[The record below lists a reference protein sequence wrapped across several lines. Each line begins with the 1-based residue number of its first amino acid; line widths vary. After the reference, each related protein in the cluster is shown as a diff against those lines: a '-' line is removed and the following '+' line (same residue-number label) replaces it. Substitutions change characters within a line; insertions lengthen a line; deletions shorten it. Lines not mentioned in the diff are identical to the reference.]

1 MAAIIREVLRK
12 IQKNM
17 FQTENLKC
25 NVYVME
31 NFPFVLLQCS
41 VSSVIVMFNVRV
53 VYLAQS
59 TVSVFRHNL

>member
-41 VSSVIVMFNVRV
+41 VSSVMFDVRV
-53 VYLAQS
+53 VCLAQS
-59 TVSVFRHNL
+59 MVSVF